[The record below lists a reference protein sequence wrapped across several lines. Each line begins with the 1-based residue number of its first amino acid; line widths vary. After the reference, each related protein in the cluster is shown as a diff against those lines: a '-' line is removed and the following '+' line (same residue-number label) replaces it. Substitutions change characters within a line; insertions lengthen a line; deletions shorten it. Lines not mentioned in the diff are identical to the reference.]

1 MAIETMIDVHG
12 VLDRA
17 PASLACPFRER
28 IDAVDWRQ
36 VEIALAEDGYAVI
49 PSLLADQDC
58 QHVANLYGEEDRFRS
73 RIVMERHAF
82 GRGEYKYFSYPL
94 PDAIGRLR
102 SALYSRLAPAANRWH
117 EAMRM
122 AERFPL
128 TLEEFLRVCHRDGQT
143 RPTPLMLRYRERD
156 YCCLHQDLYGNHV
169 FPFQAVFLLDEPGL
183 DFEGGELLL
192 AESDPKGPGRAEVV
206 PLRRGDAVIFA
217 VNSRPVR
224 SGRGHYRVSL
234 RHGVSQLRRGQRGT
248 LGIIFH
254 DAS

>member
-49 PSLLADQDC
+49 PSLLADQDG

-102 SALYSRLAPAANRWH
+102 PTLYSRLA
-117 EAMRM
+117 
-122 AERFPL
+122 
-128 TLEEFLRVCHRDGQT
+128 
-143 RPTPLMLRYRERD
+143 
-156 YCCLHQDLYGNHV
+156 
-169 FPFQAVFLLDEPGL
+169 
-183 DFEGGELLL
+183 
-192 AESDPKGPGRAEVV
+192 
-206 PLRRGDAVIFA
+206 
-217 VNSRPVR
+217 
-224 SGRGHYRVSL
+224 
-234 RHGVSQLRRGQRGT
+234 
-248 LGIIFH
+248 
-254 DAS
+254 